1 MRKKTDGTR
10 ARKKMPRKKKVSI
23 VTFGCRLNQADEALL
38 YGRLAAA
45 GYEAAAPGE
54 KRDLLIVNT
63 CTVTASASQKSRQ
76 ALRRLRRENPNA
88 KIAVTGCDPEVNG
101 LFWRNEP
108 ACDIVIPGSMKNRI
122 IEFIEGE
129 NPSAKIAAGQVFS
142 EHAEAQFPFKTRALL
157 KIQEGCDCFCAYCI
171 VPFARGRP
179 RSRESREIISECRRL
194 LQSGHKEIVLTGV
207 NICRYEDGGK
217 RLPNLVREILGIDG
231 KFRLRLSSTELD
243 PQLDEILHLMKD
255 NPKLCRFL
263 HVPLQHGSDEILE
276 KMRRRHSTADFANFA
291 EKATAAIPGIHLG
304 TDLICGLP
312 GESEDIF
319 EKSLDFVSA
328 LPLANIHI
336 FRYSP
341 RQGTDAAK
349 FAGRPRQCDV
359 RRRMKILEKTEKK
372 LSRSFISSQIGKE
385 ASFVS
390 EKIEK
395 DACAGG
401 WSDNYI
407 RTSVRSQNR
416 ADEPIRI
423 RFLRMRGD
431 SSIEAE
437 AT

>member
-1 MRKKTDGTR
+1 MLQ
-10 ARKKMPRKKKVSI
+10 KKKVSI

-76 ALRRLRRENPNA
+76 ALRRLRRENPDA
-88 KIAVTGCDPEVNG
+88 KIAVTGCDPEVNE

-122 IEFIEGE
+122 LEFIGGE
-129 NPSAKIAAGQVFS
+129 KSSAKIAGGQLFS
-142 EHAEAQFPFKTRALL
+142 ENAEAQFPFKSRALV

-194 LQSGHKEIVLTGV
+194 VQSGHREIVLTGV
-207 NICRYEDGGK
+207 NICRYEDEGR
-217 RLPNLVREILGIDG
+217 RLAGLVREILGIAG
-231 KFRLRLSSTELD
+231 NFRLRLSSTELD
-243 PQLDEILHLMKD
+243 PQLDKILHLMKD

-263 HVPLQHGSDEILE
+263 HVPLQHGTDEILG
-276 KMRRRHSTADFANFA
+276 KMRRQHSAADFANFA
-291 EKATAAIPGIHLG
+291 EKAAAAIPGIHLG

-312 GESEDIF
+312 GETEDIF

-349 FAGRPRQCDV
+349 FAGRPQQGDV
-359 RRRMKILEKTEKK
+359 RRRMKILEEAEKK
-372 LSRSFISSQIGKE
+372 LARSFISSQIRKE
-385 ASFVS
+385 ATFLA

-395 DACAGG
+395 DAWAGG

-416 ADEPIRI
+416 TDELIRI
-423 RFLRMRGD
+423 RFLRTRDD
-431 SSIEAE
+431 SSLEAE
-437 AT
+437 AI